1 MQAKKLANLLFLTL
15 DEENEQALFKASVAS
30 VTDEG
35 TDYFKNY
42 LKLFV

>member
-1 MQAKKLANLLFLTL
+1 MGKFVVLTL